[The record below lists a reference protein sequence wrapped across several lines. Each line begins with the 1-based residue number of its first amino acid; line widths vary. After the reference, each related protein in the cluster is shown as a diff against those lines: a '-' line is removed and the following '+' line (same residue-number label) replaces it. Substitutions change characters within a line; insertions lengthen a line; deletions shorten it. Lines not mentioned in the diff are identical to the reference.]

1 MDRLLSMRVFEKVVD
16 EGGFAAAARALDMS
30 PPVVTR
36 LVADLES
43 HLGTRLLQRTTRRQ
57 SLTDAGHAYLSR
69 VRGILQEIEEA
80 ESIASAH
87 TSELAGVLR
96 VHAPPVLASYAVAPV
111 LAGFRAKHPSIRIE
125 LDVESPRDPPIEDYD
140 ITLLGTDAGFD
151 ANVVART
158 VIQTEAILV
167 ASPAY
172 IDRRGAPAS
181 PLELS
186 DHEHLRLV
194 VPGARMRSMNCWRP
208 DRADEV
214 VSVEI
219 LPVVTANH
227 TDTLL
232 RAALDGAGITS
243 VSIDLVAPYL
253 TRGELVRV
261 LDPWIT
267 GRLAMYAAM
276 PSRKFIPQRTR
287 AFLDYLVEHA
297 RTQTDGAMQAMQA
310 MQSSGAAR
318 KPRKSPVRKPRV
330 RNSRG

>member
-36 LVADLES
+36 LVADLEN

-57 SLTDAGHAYLSR
+57 SLTEAGHAYLSR
-69 VRGILQEIEEA
+69 VRGILQEVEEA

-111 LAGFRAKHPSIRIE
+111 LAGFRAEHPLIRIE

-140 ITLLGTDAGFD
+140 ITLLGTDASFD

-158 VIQTEAILV
+158 VVETETILV
-167 ASPAY
+167 ASPEY
-172 IDRRGAPAS
+172 VRRRGAPSA
-181 PLELS
+181 PEQLR
-186 DHEHLRLV
+186 DHDVLRLV
-194 VPGARMRSMNCWRP
+194 VPGVRTRTMRCWRP
-208 DRADEV
+208 GKPHAAVEV
-214 VSVEI
+214 DI
-219 LPVVTANH
+219 APVVMANH

-232 RAALDGAGITS
+232 RAAFDGAGITS

-253 TRGELVRV
+253 AGGQLVRV
-261 LDPWIT
+261 LHPWIT
-267 GRLAMYAAM
+267 GRLAMYAAL
-276 PSRKFIPQRTR
+276 PSRKFIPRRSQV
-287 AFLDYLVEHA
+287 FLDYLVEYTRRQVDSAMAAMRASEA
-297 RTQTDGAMQAMQA
+297 R
-310 MQSSGAAR
+310 R
-318 KPRKSPVRKPRV
+318 KPRARKGRE
-330 RNSRG
+330 